1 LRTVAAQVASR
12 LTMRLMSQRFLPDGS
27 ERILRIDV
35 PCSGGTVTALISN
48 VTCQSHS
55 QWHDETQTLDDFYR
69 HHRNEI
75 DGIVARKARDDARR
89 PVVVM
94 ARDF

>member
-1 LRTVAAQVASR
+1 MTHRIPA
-12 LTMRLMSQRFLPDGS
+12 DGS
-27 ERILRIDV
+27 ERILRVVV
-35 PCSGGTVTALISN
+35 PCSSGVVTALLSN
-48 VTCQSHS
+48 VTCRSHS
-55 QWHDETQTLDDFYR
+55 QWHDESETLDDFYR

-75 DGIVARKARDDARR
+75 DGIVERKARDDARR

>member
-1 LRTVAAQVASR
+1 
-12 LTMRLMSQRFLPDGS
+12 MRLMPHRFPADGS
-27 ERILRIDV
+27 ERILRVVV
-35 PCSGGTVTALISN
+35 PCNDGVVTALLSD
-48 VTCQSHS
+48 VTCRSHS
-55 QWHDETQTLDDFYR
+55 QWHDETPSLDDFYR

-75 DGIVARKARDDARR
+75 DGIVERKARDDARR

>member
-1 LRTVAAQVASR
+1 MPHRMPV
-12 LTMRLMSQRFLPDGS
+12 DGP
-27 ERILRIDV
+27 EQILRVVV
-35 PCSGGTVTALISN
+35 PCSSGVVTALLSD
-48 VTCQSHS
+48 VTCRSHS
-55 QWHDETQTLDDFYR
+55 QWHDETPSLDEFYR

-89 PVVVM
+89 PVVLM